1 MIKFSDKVLEFATK
15 AHADQKRKYSGLDY
29 ITHPIAV
36 AEILVKD
43 GRGVII
49 FDDCDIEMAKSIAY
63 LHDVLED
70 TKVSEKE
77 LNDFLL
83 ETIGYE
89 LTVRIIMDAVKLVT
103 KKKIGF
109 DLFEYLDGIKT
120 SVAALELKLADL
132 KHNMSDLK
140 DSKKMDYYKLIKY
153 YLEH

>member
-1 MIKFSDKVLEFATK
+1 MVKFSDKVLEFATQ
-15 AHADQKRKYSGLDY
+15 AHKGQKRKYTGADY

-49 FDDCDIEMAKSIAY
+49 FDDYDIEMAKSIAY

-109 DLFEYLDGIKT
+109 DLFEYLDEIKT
-120 SVAALELKLADL
+120 SAAALELKLADI

-140 DSKKMDYYKLIKY
+140 DQKKLDYYKLVKY